1 MYAIKRAANGTGK
14 AEVHILSGATRFGTF
29 GLQVGTALHM
39 VGDKMRGSLY
49 WHIDAVL
56 GALSQTWQ
64 DGVGV
69 GERLKPAPLLEM

>member
-1 MYAIKRAANGTGK
+1 
-14 AEVHILSGATRFGTF
+14 
-29 GLQVGTALHM
+29 
-39 VGDKMRGSLY
+39 MRGSLY

-69 GERLKPAPLLEM
+69 GEGPKLPLIGDVKLESVMNFEGCGPHCRA